1 MCTYNGYYT
10 SFDERERGSLE
21 AGKVADMAVLSDDP
35 YTIPR
40 EALQNL
46 KVERLY
52 LAGKPYASSRENI
65 LKAAMRGMTSKA
77 KA

>member
-1 MCTYNGYYT
+1 
-10 SFDERERGSLE
+10 
-21 AGKVADMAVLSDDP
+21 MAVLSDDP
-35 YTIPR
+35 YTIPS